1 MTPYRI
7 TTMTRREFGLAVDW
21 AAAEGWNPGLHDA
34 KCFYATDP
42 SGFLMG
48 LVEDEPVAVLSA
60 VKYGET
66 FGFLGFYIVKPAF
79 RGRGYGL
86 RIWQAGLDCLKG
98 RNIGLD
104 GVVEQQDNYVR
115 SGFKLAHRNV
125 RYEGKGELVSL
136 PVFLPVSLPISMSV
150 VSDNIVPLSSIPI
163 EKVIEYDR
171 CFFPGDRATFLKAW
185 LVQPDSSAVGYM
197 HSQALAGYGVI
208 RACRNGYKIGP
219 LFADSAQVA
228 EDILVA
234 LKSSVEPGSA
244 FYLDVPE
251 VNFQAVALAER
262 HGMKRVF
269 ETARMYTQQA
279 PNLPLD
285 RIFGVTTLE
294 LG

>member
-66 FGFLGFYIVKPAF
+66 FGFLGFYMVSPKF
-79 RGRGYGL
+79 RSRGYGL
-86 RIWQAGLDCLKG
+86 RIWQAGMDALGG

-104 GVVEQQDNYVR
+104 GVVEQQDNYVK

-125 RYEGKGELVSL
+125 RHEGIGE
-136 PVFLPVSLPISMSV
+136 V
-150 VSDNIVPLSSIPI
+150 VAALGSRSNIVPLSSVPMD
-163 EKVIEYDR
+163 EVVTYDR
-171 CFFPGDRATFLKAW
+171 AFFPADRSVFLRAW
-185 LVQPDSSAVGYM
+185 LAQPDSKAVGYL
-197 HSQALAGYGVI
+197 QNEALAGYGML
-208 RACRNGYKIGP
+208 RACREGFKIGP
-219 LFADSAQVA
+219 LFADSAQAA
-228 EDILVA
+228 EDIFLT
-234 LKSSVEPGSA
+234 LKASVEPGSA

-251 VNFQAVALAER
+251 VNPQAVALAER
-262 HGMKRVF
+262 HGMKSVF
-269 ETARMYTQQA
+269 ETARMYTQHV
-279 PNLPLD
+279 PDLSLD
-285 RIFGVTTLE
+285 RTFGITTFE